1 MALKDL
7 PSEEFEELKRQV
19 EEEAA
24 RREAETQAY
33 RKLEAASNLFHAQLS
48 AEVHRGVP
56 VWTPPVPGVT
66 ISGYPEG
73 STVWHEDQAWR
84 NNRQCLEMLEPGDP
98 ESSWVPLEELGFE
111 LPPERNPEA
120 EPDLV
125 EPKTIF
131 EDISD
136 ITGLTVE
143 QADEGFELLLN
154 EEWVKGVGI
163 DDLIKLVE
171 TAEFQMAYVEGDPI
185 ILRISTSLAESF
197 APIAVQMT
205 EEVTD
210 GRADAPQTNAEPN
223 EPGEVREITP

>member
-7 PSEEFEELKRQV
+7 PGDEFEELKRQV
-19 EEEAA
+19 EEESA
-24 RREAETQAY
+24 RREAEVQAY

-48 AEVHRGVP
+48 AEVYRGVP

-73 STVWHEDQAWR
+73 YTVWHEDQAWR

-111 LPPERNPEA
+111 LPPERAPEA
-120 EPDLV
+120 EPDLS

-131 EDISD
+131 EEISD
-136 ITGLTVE
+136 ITGLMIE
-143 QADEGFELLLN
+143 QVDEGFELLLP
-154 EEWVKGVGI
+154 EGWERGTGI
-163 DDLIKLVE
+163 DELIQLIE
-171 TAEFQMAYVEGDPI
+171 TAEFHTAYVEGDPV

-210 GRADAPQTNAEPN
+210 GRTDAPQVNAEPN

>member
-7 PSEEFEELKRQV
+7 PGEEFEELKRQV
-19 EEEAA
+19 EEEAS
-24 RREAETQAY
+24 RREAEVQAY

-48 AEVHRGVP
+48 AEVYRGVP

-73 STVWHEDQAWR
+73 ATVWHEDQAWR

-111 LPPERNPEA
+111 LPPERAPEA
-120 EPDLV
+120 EPASA

-136 ITGLTVE
+136 ITGLAVE
-143 QADEGFELLLN
+143 ERDEGFELLLYG
-154 EEWVKGVGI
+154 EWEKGTGI
-163 DDLIKLVE
+163 DELIQLIE

-197 APIAVQMT
+197 APVAVQMC

-210 GRADAPQTNAEPN
+210 GRADTPQANAEPN
-223 EPGEVREITP
+223 EPVEVREITP